1 MPSTGGSRVELP
13 KSSLLQEAID
23 HASMHNWVPAYR
35 ALILSI
41 IAEYVRQNLGVEDAA
56 RRRDEK
62 TPDG

>member
-13 KSSLLQEAID
+13 KPSLLQEAID

-41 IAEYVRQNLGVEDAA
+41 IAEHVRQNFGVEDAA
-56 RRRDEK
+56 RR
-62 TPDG
+62 

>member
-13 KSSLLQEAID
+13 KPSLLQEAID

-41 IAEYVRQNLGVEDAA
+41 IAEHVRHNLGVEIRCPAP
-56 RRRDEK
+56 RRNNS
-62 TPDG
+62 

>member
-1 MPSTGGSRVELP
+1 MRPCTIGC
-13 KSSLLQEAID
+13 A
-23 HASMHNWVPAYR
+23 AYR